1 MINFDNYI
9 PAPKAEFCSKLQNI
23 CDKLHISPEWLLAV
37 MYVESRIN
45 PYAVNKYSGATG
57 LIQFMPA
64 TAKALGTTT
73 AELLNMTAV
82 DQLDYVYLYLKPY
95 TGKMHS
101 LMDVY
106 FAIFFPA
113 AIGKPADYVLQTSK
127 LSASL
132 IASQNA
138 GYDINSD
145 GEITVAEVENKLY
158 KILDISHISSNLS
171 SIILGGMILAVSI
184 YLLTIK

>member
-9 PAPKAEFCSKLQNI
+9 PAPKAEFCSKLQTI

-64 TAKALGTTT
+64 TAKSLGTTT
-73 AELLNMTAV
+73 AELLKLTAV

-95 TGKMHS
+95 ANKMHS
-101 LMDVY
+101 LIDVY

-113 AIGKPADYVLQTSK
+113 AIGKPSDYVLQTSK

-132 IASQNA
+132 IASQNPA
-138 GYDINSD
+138 YDINSD
-145 GEITVAEVENKLY
+145 GEITVAEVESKIY
-158 KILDISHISSNLS
+158 KILGLVPQKKNLS
-171 SIILGGMILAVSI
+171 LVLFAGAAILLYNLIF
-184 YLLTIK
+184 

>member
-9 PAPKAEFCSKLQNI
+9 PNNKAEFCTKLQTI
-23 CDKLHISPEWLLAV
+23 CDKLHISAEWLLAV

-45 PYAVNKYSGATG
+45 PYAINKYSGATG

-64 TAKALGTTT
+64 TAKSLGTTT

-113 AIGKPADYVLQTSK
+113 AIGKPSDYVLQTSK

-145 GEITVAEVENKLY
+145 GEITVAEVEYKIY
-158 KILDISHISSNLS
+158 KILGIIPQKKNFNLVLLTGV
-171 SIILGGMILAVSI
+171 IILFYNLIF
-184 YLLTIK
+184 

>member
-9 PAPKAEFCSKLQNI
+9 PSPRAEFCVRLHSI
-23 CDKLHISPEWLLAV
+23 CDSLQISPEWLLAV

-64 TAKALGTTT
+64 TAKSLGTTT

-95 TGKMHS
+95 ANKMHS

-113 AIGKPADYVLQTSK
+113 AIGKPSNYVLQTSK

-145 GEITVAEVENKLY
+145 GEITVAEVESKIY
-158 KILDISHISSNLS
+158 KILGLVPQKKNS
-171 SIILGGMILAVSI
+171 ILALMVVASAVLI
-184 YLLTIK
+184 YNIFK

>member
-1 MINFDNYI
+1 MINFENYI
-9 PAPKAEFCSKLQNI
+9 PNPKAEFCTKLQTI
-23 CDKLHISPEWLLAV
+23 CDKLHISPAWLLAV
-37 MYVESRIN
+37 MYVESLIN

-64 TAKALGTTT
+64 TAKSLGTTT

-95 TGKMHS
+95 ANKMHS

-113 AIGKPADYVLQTSK
+113 AIGKPSDYVLQTSK
-127 LSASL
+127 LSAGL
-132 IASQNA
+132 IASQNPA
-138 GYDINSD
+138 YDINSD
-145 GEITVAEVENKLY
+145 GEITVAEVESKIY
-158 KILDISHISSNLS
+158 KILGLVPQKKNFSLVLVAGAAILLYNL
-171 SIILGGMILAVSI
+171 IF
-184 YLLTIK
+184 

>member
-9 PAPKAEFCSKLQNI
+9 PSPRAEFCAKLQTI
-23 CDKLHISPEWLLAV
+23 CDKLHISPEWLLTV

-113 AIGKPADYVLQTSK
+113 AIGKSSDYVLQTSS
-127 LSASL
+127 LAASK
-132 IASQNA
+132 IASQNPA
-138 GYDINSD
+138 YDINSD
-145 GEITVAEVENKLY
+145 GEITVAEVESKIY
-158 KILDISHISSNLS
+158 KILGLVPQKKNS
-171 SIILGGMILAVSI
+171 ILALVVVASAVLI
-184 YLLTIK
+184 YNIFK

>member
-1 MINFDNYI
+1 MINFDDYI
-9 PAPKAEFCSKLQNI
+9 PAPKAEFCSKLQSI

-64 TAKALGTTT
+64 TANALGTTT
-73 AELLNMTAV
+73 AELLTMTAV

-95 TGKMHS
+95 TGIMQS

-113 AIGKPADYVLQTSK
+113 AIGKPSDYVLQTSK
-127 LSASL
+127 LSAGL
-132 IASQNA
+132 IASQNPA
-138 GYDINSD
+138 YDINSD
-145 GEITVAEVENKLY
+145 DKITVAEVESKIY
-158 KILDISHISSNLS
+158 KILGIIPQKKNFSLVLFAGAAILLYNL
-171 SIILGGMILAVSI
+171 IF
-184 YLLTIK
+184 

>member
-9 PAPKAEFCSKLQNI
+9 PAPKAEFCSKLKEI
-23 CDKLHISPEWLLAV
+23 CSKLAINPEWLLAV
-37 MYVESRIN
+37 MYIESRIN
-45 PYAVNKYSGATG
+45 PKAVNKYSGATG

-64 TAKALGTTT
+64 TAKSLGTTT
-73 AELLNMTAV
+73 AELLNMTAA

-113 AIGKPADYVLQTSK
+113 AIGKPSDFVLQTSK
-127 LSASL
+127 LSAGL
-132 IASQNA
+132 IASQNPA
-138 GYDINSD
+138 YDINSD
-145 GEITVAEVENKLY
+145 GEITVAEVESKIY
-158 KILDISHISSNLS
+158 KILGIIPQKKNFSLVIFAGAAILLYNL
-171 SIILGGMILAVSI
+171 IF
-184 YLLTIK
+184 

>member
-1 MINFDNYI
+1 MIHLENYI
-9 PAPKAEFCSKLQNI
+9 PNPKAEFCTKLQSI
-23 CDKLHISPEWLLAV
+23 CDKLHISAEWLLAV
-37 MYVESRIN
+37 MYIESRIN

-64 TAKALGTTT
+64 TAKSLGTTT

-113 AIGKPADYVLQTSK
+113 AIGKPSDYVLQTSK
-127 LSASL
+127 LSAGL
-132 IASQNA
+132 IASQNPA
-138 GYDINSD
+138 YDINSD
-145 GEITVAEVENKLY
+145 SEIKVAEVESKIY
-158 KILDISHISSNLS
+158 KILGLVPQKKNFSL
-171 SIILGGMILAVSI
+171 V
-184 YLLTIK
+184 LLTGAVILLYNLIF

>member
-1 MINFDNYI
+1 MINFENYI
-9 PAPKAEFCSKLQNI
+9 PNPKAEFCTKLQSI
-23 CDKLHISPEWLLAV
+23 CDKLHISAEWLLAV

-45 PYAVNKYSGATG
+45 PYAVYKYSRAPG

-64 TAKALGTTT
+64 TAKSLGTTT
-73 AELLNMTAV
+73 TELLNMTAV

-95 TGKMHS
+95 TGKMHT

-113 AIGKPADYVLQTSK
+113 AIGKPSDYVLQTSK

-132 IASQNA
+132 IASQNPA
-138 GYDINSD
+138 YDINSD
-145 GEITVAEVENKLY
+145 EEITVAEVESKIY
-158 KILDISHISSNLS
+158 KILGLVPQKKNFSLVLFAGAAILLYNL
-171 SIILGGMILAVSI
+171 IF
-184 YLLTIK
+184 

>member
-1 MINFDNYI
+1 MINFENYI
-9 PAPKAEFCSKLQNI
+9 PNPKAEFCTKLQTI
-23 CDKLHISPEWLLAV
+23 CDKLNISPEWLLAV

-64 TAKALGTTT
+64 TAKSLGTTT

-95 TGKMHS
+95 ANKMHS

-113 AIGKPADYVLQTSK
+113 AIGKPSDFVLQTSK

-145 GEITVAEVENKLY
+145 GEITVAEVESKNY
-158 KILDISHISSNLS
+158 KILGLVPQKKNFSLVLFTGAAILLYNL
-171 SIILGGMILAVSI
+171 IF
-184 YLLTIK
+184 

>member
-9 PAPKAEFCSKLQNI
+9 PAPKAEFCTKLQSI

-64 TAKALGTTT
+64 TAKSLGTTT

-113 AIGKPADYVLQTSK
+113 AIGKPSDYVLQTSK

-132 IASQNA
+132 IASQNPA
-138 GYDINSD
+138 YDINSD
-145 GEITVAEVENKLY
+145 GEITVAEVESKIH
-158 KILDISHISSNLS
+158 KILGLAPQKKNFNLVLLAGAA
-171 SIILGGMILAVSI
+171 ILLYNLIF
-184 YLLTIK
+184 

>member
-1 MINFDNYI
+1 MINFENYI
-9 PAPKAEFCSKLQNI
+9 PNPKAEFCTKLQSI

-45 PYAVNKYSGATG
+45 PYAVNKYSGAAG

-64 TAKALGTTT
+64 TAEALGTTT

-82 DQLDYVYLYLKPY
+82 EQLDYVYLYLKPY
-95 TGKMHS
+95 ANKMHS

-127 LSASL
+127 LSAGL
-132 IASQNA
+132 IAKQNA

-145 GEITVAEVENKLY
+145 GEITVSEVESKIY
-158 KILDISHISSNLS
+158 KILGLAPQKKNFNLVLFAGAA
-171 SIILGGMILAVSI
+171 ILLYNLIF
-184 YLLTIK
+184 

>member
-9 PAPKAEFCSKLQNI
+9 PAPKAEFCSKLKEI
-23 CDKLHISPEWLLAV
+23 CSKLAINPEWLLAV
-37 MYVESRIN
+37 MYIESRIN

-64 TAKALGTTT
+64 TAMSLGTTT

-113 AIGKPADYVLQTSK
+113 AIGKPSNYVLQTSK

-132 IASQNA
+132 IASQNPA
-138 GYDINSD
+138 YDINSD
-145 GEITVAEVENKLY
+145 GEITVAEIESKIY
-158 KILDISHISSNLS
+158 KILGLVPQKKNFNLVLFAGAA
-171 SIILGGMILAVSI
+171 IIFYNLIF
-184 YLLTIK
+184 

>member
-57 LIQFMPA
+57 LIQFIPA
-64 TAKALGTTT
+64 TAKSLGTTT
-73 AELLNMTAV
+73 TELLNMTAV

-113 AIGKPADYVLQTSK
+113 AIGKPSDYVLQTSK

-132 IASQNA
+132 IASQNPA
-138 GYDINSD
+138 YDINSD
-145 GEITVAEVENKLY
+145 GDITVAEVESKIY
-158 KILDISHISSNLS
+158 KILGLVPPKKNFNLVLFAGAA
-171 SIILGGMILAVSI
+171 ILLYNLIF
-184 YLLTIK
+184 

>member
-1 MINFDNYI
+1 MINFENYI
-9 PAPKAEFCSKLQNI
+9 PNPKAEFCSKLQSI
-23 CDKLHISPEWLLAV
+23 CDKLQISPEWLLAV

-57 LIQFMPA
+57 LIQIMPA
-64 TAKALGTTT
+64 TAKSLGTTT
-73 AELLNMTAV
+73 TELLNMTAV

-113 AIGKPADYVLQTSK
+113 AIGKPSNYVLQTSK
-127 LSASL
+127 LSAGL
-132 IASQNA
+132 IASQNPA
-138 GYDINSD
+138 YDINSD
-145 GEITVAEVENKLY
+145 SEITVAEVESKIN
-158 KILDISHISSNLS
+158 KILGIIPQKKNFSLVLLTGT
-171 SIILGGMILAVSI
+171 IILLYNLIF
-184 YLLTIK
+184 

>member
-9 PAPKAEFCSKLQNI
+9 PAPKAEFCTKLQNI
-23 CDKLHISPEWLLAV
+23 CDKLHISAEWLLAV

-64 TAKALGTTT
+64 TAKSLGTTT

-113 AIGKPADYVLQTSK
+113 AIGKPSDYVLQTSK
-127 LSASL
+127 LSAGL

-145 GEITVAEVENKLY
+145 GEITVAEVESKIY
-158 KILDISHISSNLS
+158 KILGLVPQKKNFSLILFAGAA
-171 SIILGGMILAVSI
+171 IILYNLIF
-184 YLLTIK
+184 

>member
-1 MINFDNYI
+1 MINFENYI
-9 PAPKAEFCSKLQNI
+9 PNPKAEFCTKLQSI
-23 CDKLHISPEWLLAV
+23 CDKLHISAEWLLAV

-64 TAKALGTTT
+64 TAKSLGTTT
-73 AELLNMTAV
+73 AELLSMTAV

-95 TGKMHS
+95 ANKMHS

-113 AIGKPADYVLQTSK
+113 AIGKPSNYVLQTSK

-145 GEITVAEVENKLY
+145 GEITVAEVESKIY
-158 KILDISHISSNLS
+158 KILGLVPQKKNFNLVLVAGAA
-171 SIILGGMILAVSI
+171 ILLYNLIF
-184 YLLTIK
+184 

>member
-9 PAPKAEFCSKLQNI
+9 PNNKAEFCTKLQSI
-23 CDKLHISPEWLLAV
+23 CDKLHISAEWLLAV

-45 PYAVNKYSGATG
+45 PYAVNKYTGATG

-64 TAKALGTTT
+64 TAKSLGTTT
-73 AELLNMTAV
+73 ADLLSMTAV

-95 TGKMHS
+95 ANKMHS

-113 AIGKPADYVLQTSK
+113 AIGKPSDYVLQTSK

-132 IASQNA
+132 IASQNPA
-138 GYDINSD
+138 YDINSD
-145 GEITVAEVENKLY
+145 GEITVAEVESKIY
-158 KILDISHISSNLS
+158 KILGLIPQKKNFSL
-171 SIILGGMILAVSI
+171 V
-184 YLLTIK
+184 LLTGAVILLYNLIF

>member
-9 PAPKAEFCSKLQNI
+9 PAPKAEFCNKLQTI

-101 LMDVY
+101 LIDVY

-113 AIGKPADYVLQTSK
+113 AIGKPSNYVLQTSK

-132 IASQNA
+132 IASQNPA
-138 GYDINSD
+138 YDINSD
-145 GEITVAEVENKLY
+145 GEITVAEVESKIY
-158 KILDISHISSNLS
+158 KILGLAPQKKNFSLVLFAGAAILLYNL
-171 SIILGGMILAVSI
+171 IF
-184 YLLTIK
+184 